1 MRRLVRLTAAAAVCA
16 GAVALAAG
24 SSAAP
29 APPQPSVATLIAQLG
44 AESFTDREAATR
56 ALDQLGAAALPAL
69 QAAARSD
76 NAEVRARVAQLVT
89 KMKRAAD
96 SSARLTAKRVK
107 LDYAEMPLGAAI
119 NDLRARTGL
128 PIVLDGNR
136 VANPLRKVTCVTE
149 ELPVWEA
156 VERFCR
162 AAGLRELFTTDL
174 DVPKS
179 NNRRRGEFVP
189 PPDPRADAVA
199 IVLADGKPEQL
210 PGARATAV
218 RVMALPPTFPGHRVS
233 LGTGE
238 YTLCLDVTPAPGLN
252 WQELVGVKVCRLI
265 DSSGRAGAGG
275 VEKPPPTAVDQS
287 HGGTVVF
294 ARPGVIMR
302 FDPNG
307 NPIMPETIPNPR
319 IVPVP
324 LTVATPTAKSIKRL
338 EGVVYGEVNLLNQH
352 LVTIT
357 ELKNGTGR
365 AIEGPDELKVTL
377 LEVREAER
385 GGQGLIRVQFEYP
398 SPWVAMARKKRFNFA
413 MGWPE
418 PPQPQSMT
426 RSLRAFDAQGKPF
439 PVTTSG
445 HTDFSDDGQINIQT
459 MQFTFRGE
467 SGLPTKLVVVGPRT
481 AFVEVP
487 FVLENVQLP

>member
-1 MRRLVRLTAAAAVCA
+1 MRRLLRSTAAAAVCA

-24 SSAAP
+24 SFAAP
-29 APPQPSVATLIAQLG
+29 ASPQPSVATLVAQLG
-44 AESFTDREAATR
+44 AEQFADREAAGR
-56 ALDQLGAAALPAL
+56 ALEKLGSAALPAL

-76 NAEVRARVAQLVT
+76 NAEVRARATQLLAKLRRT
-89 KMKRAAD
+89 TE
-96 SSARLTAKRVK
+96 STSRLAAKRVK
-107 LDYAEMPLGAAI
+107 LDYRDIPLGTAI

-149 ELPVWEA
+149 ELPIWEA

-162 AAGLRELFTTDL
+162 AAELRELFTTDL

-179 NNRRRGEFVP
+179 SNRRRGEFVP

-199 IVLADGKPEQL
+199 IVLMDGTPDRLSGE
-210 PGARATAV
+210 RSTAV
-218 RVMALPPTFPGHRVS
+218 RVTALPPSFPGHRVS
-233 LGTGE
+233 LGSGE
-238 YTLCLDVTPAPGLN
+238 YTFCLDVTPAPGLN
-252 WQELVGVKVCRLI
+252 WQELVGVKVSRVI
-265 DSSGRAGAGG
+265 DSSGRAGSGG
-275 VEKPPPTAVDQS
+275 VEKPAPAGVDPT

-294 ARPGVIMR
+294 ARPGVVMR
-302 FDPNG
+302 FDVNG

-324 LTVATPTAKSIKRL
+324 LTVATPTAKSLKRL
-338 EGVVYGEVNLLNQH
+338 EGVAYGEVNLLNQH

-357 ELKNGTGR
+357 DLKTNTGR

-377 LEVREAER
+377 LDVREAER
-385 GGQGLIRVQFEYP
+385 GGQGLVRVQFEYP

-418 PPQPQSMT
+418 LPQPQSMT
-426 RSLRAFDAQGKPF
+426 RSLQAFDAEGKPF

-445 HTDFSDDGQINIQT
+445 HTDFTDDGQINIQT

-467 SGLPTKLVVVGPRT
+467 SGLPAKLVVVGPRSV
-481 AFVEVP
+481 FVEVP